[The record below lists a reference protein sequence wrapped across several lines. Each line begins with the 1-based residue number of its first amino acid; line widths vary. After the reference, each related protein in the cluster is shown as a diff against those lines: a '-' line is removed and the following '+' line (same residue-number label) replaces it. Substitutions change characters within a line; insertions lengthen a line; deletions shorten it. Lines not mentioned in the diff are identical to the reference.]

1 MTGKFLEVRN
11 LLLRRF
17 CEKRNGQSRT
27 PVPTSHLTPL
37 NQNLFLLELVINP
50 LKKGRIYGRIRK
62 RKGAEAKMMDM
73 ERIERMITSAA
84 RLYRE
89 VNKPILKSRID
100 LTGDVY
106 ADEETDEPMI
116 SIDVKGEPKIK
127 LLDLLMWGSA
137 LLIFLSILSKILGL
151 LRRR

>member
-1 MTGKFLEVRN
+1 
-11 LLLRRF
+11 
-17 CEKRNGQSRT
+17 
-27 PVPTSHLTPL
+27 
-37 NQNLFLLELVINP
+37 
-50 LKKGRIYGRIRK
+50 
-62 RKGAEAKMMDM
+62 MMDM